1 MSFSSS
7 NREISIKSGFLNVD
21 GSPLRTAVL
30 DIPNSIEVP
39 VFPDE
44 FEQILRVGR
53 TSIAIASFYRLWVIR
68 LGNTDQTDG
77 SNNQVY
83 TPLGYKNGG
92 VHEFIDEIQDPFHA
106 YWRAIEAVGFK
117 TEVRSTTGDGVDGS
131 WMLLGK

>member
-1 MSFSSS
+1 MTCHFRRQTEKFRS
-7 NREISIKSGFLNVD
+7 NQAFNVE
-21 GSPLRTAVL
+21 GSPLRTTVL
-30 DIPNSIEVP
+30 DIPDSIEVS

-44 FEQILRVGR
+44 FEQILSLGR

-77 SNNQVY
+77 SNSQVY

-92 VHEFIDEIQDPFHA
+92 VHESIDELQDPFHA

-117 TEVRSTTGDGVDGS
+117 PETTGDGVDGS
-131 WMLLGK
+131 